1 MNFRDQGLVSV
12 IRVNIDLI
20 NGLGVLFI
28 LLIQILSKFSWLFPT
43 AAGRSLYAMCL

>member
-20 NGLGVLFI
+20 NGLSVLFI
-28 LLIQILSKFSWLFPT
+28 LLIQILSKFSRFFPT
-43 AAGRSLYAMCL
+43 AAGRSLCALCL